1 MKKLIVLV
9 CFLTILFISTTASAS
24 NLQGCCSH
32 HDGVVSVDGKL
43 ECGDG
48 TSLSN
53 VCESKIE
60 IATPLFAGLDSEE
73 LFIAKCT
80 IATVMGRSPSIM
92 EAKKVGSVIYV
103 SYKRS
108 SDGTIWRFK
117 FKLEGGLVTWG
128 NADGRWRTEDY
139 ISYESNDST
148 VTVTEMH
155 SDGSRTIKRFK
166 K

>member
-1 MKKLIVLV
+1 MKMLIVLV

-60 IATPLFAGLDSEE
+60 VSKTYNHPLSKEQLASMSQDETWDAIEDLLKEKGYM
-73 LFIAKCT
+73 
-80 IATVMGRSPSIM
+80 V
-92 EAKKVGSVIYV
+92 KK
-103 SYKRS
+103 
-108 SDGTIWRFK
+108 
-117 FKLEGGLVTWG
+117 
-128 NADGRWRTEDY
+128 
-139 ISYESNDST
+139 
-148 VTVTEMH
+148 
-155 SDGSRTIKRFK
+155 
-166 K
+166 